1 MAELHSSTDPETSM
15 AAALDETA
23 AALLGIWESARE
35 GTAGRVSGA
44 QLRAVMVVEQH
55 DGINLRRLATRL
67 DMLLSSA
74 SRLCDRLVAAGMLE
88 REPGRFDR
96 REISLHLTPEARRL
110 LTELRADRQARL
122 AVVLA
127 GMSPAGR
134 HALLDGMREFDEVA
148 RQQRAQRTPKSRDWP
163 DDPDRP
169 GGRSDD
175 WSDDPDRPGGRSDDW
190 SIDPD
195 RQTRQAWADQSG
207 APELSIG
214 GNRDRPADGPP
225 VARTA

>member
-1 MAELHSSTDPETSM
+1 MAELHGPTDPETSM
-15 AAALDETA
+15 AAALDEAA

-35 GTAGRVSGA
+35 GTAHRVSGA
-44 QLRAVMVVEQH
+44 QLRAVTVVEQH

-96 REISLHLTPEARRL
+96 REISLHLTPEGRRL
-110 LTELRADRQARL
+110 LAELRADRRAQL

-127 GMSPAGR
+127 EMSPEGR
-134 HALLDGMREFDEVA
+134 DALLSGMREFAEVA
-148 RQQRAQRTPKSRDWP
+148 QRQQARSTPASDDPTGPEGWP

-169 GGRSDD
+169 GGRSGDLSRD
-175 WSDDPDRPGGRSDDW
+175 SHQ
-190 SIDPD
+190 
-195 RQTRQAWADQSG
+195 QTRTAWAGPSG
-207 APELSIG
+207 DPERSVG
-214 GNRDRPADGPP
+214 TTRERPTGEPP

>member
-1 MAELHSSTDPETSM
+1 MTELNGPTDPETSM
-15 AAALDETA
+15 AAVLDQAA

-35 GTAGRVSGA
+35 GTANRVSGA

-110 LTELRADRQARL
+110 LAELRADRQAQL
-122 AVVLA
+122 ATVLA
-127 GMSPAGR
+127 AMSPEGR
-134 HALLDGMREFDEVA
+134 DALLSGMREFDEIA
-148 RQQRAQRTPKSRDWP
+148 RRQQAQSAPATGESTGHEGDRP

-169 GGRSDD
+169 TGRSED
-175 WSDDPDRPGGRSDDW
+175 WPLDS
-190 SIDPD
+190 D
-195 RQTRQAWADQSG
+195 RQTRTVWG
-207 APELSIG
+207 GPERSIG
-214 GNRDRPADGPP
+214 TTREWPAGDPP

>member
-1 MAELHSSTDPETSM
+1 MAELNRPTDPETSM
-15 AAALDETA
+15 AAALDAAA

-35 GTAGRVSGA
+35 GTANRVSGA
-44 QLRAVMVVEQH
+44 QLRAVMVVEQY
-55 DGINLRRLATRL
+55 DGINLRRLASRL

-110 LTELRADRQARL
+110 LAELRADRQAQL
-122 AVVLA
+122 AAVLS
-127 GMSPAGR
+127 GMSREGR
-134 HALLDGMREFDEVA
+134 DALLRGMREFDETA
-148 RQQRAQRTPKSRDWP
+148 RRQQAQNASDESTGQGTWP

-169 GGRSDD
+169 GGRSGD
-175 WSDDPDRPGGRSDDW
+175 WSADSG
-190 SIDPD
+190 
-195 RQTRQAWADQSG
+195 RQTRAVWTGSMDGSERSVG
-207 APELSIG
+207 TTREW
-214 GNRDRPADGPP
+214 PAGDPP